1 MIVQQ
6 LEKGCKD
13 NIQVA
18 ERYYNILSAINNLCL
33 TDREI
38 QLVAFTAVRGSITY
52 TSVRE
57 EFCTKY
63 GSSFPTIN
71 NIVAKLKKSK
81 IFVKSG
87 KYIVVNPMIALDF
100 SKPLMLQI
108 TLTINENGS
117 KREAL
122 KYASEGMVNK
132 EGKPEVVSS

>member
-18 ERYYNILSAINNLCL
+18 ERYYSILSAINNLCL

-57 EFCTKY
+57 EFCAKY

-87 KYIVVNPMIALDF
+87 KYIVVNPVIALDF

-108 TLTINENGS
+108 TLTIQENGS
-117 KREAL
+117 KRETL

-132 EGKPEVVSS
+132 EGKPEAVNS